1 MLTTIEVTEGDIR
14 RGKPRDTKKCAVA
27 LALKRVCKPKVG
39 VDVDASDITL
49 TLGEDDIYLINTSNI
64 NAQIVFTPAKVNKFI
79 NKFDADKKSCRPF
92 TFRLPIPAE
101 YLRKSKVAV

>member
-14 RGKPRDTKKCAVA
+14 RGKCGDTKKCAVA

-39 VDVDASDITL
+39 VDVDSSDITL
-49 TLGEDDIYLINTSNI
+49 TLGEDDIYLI
-64 NAQIVFTPAKVNKFI
+64 TPARVDKFI